1 MKTTRIEMGL
11 KPENGTT
18 KGQPFAAGTGGSEQF
33 RIPAMVTLKDGT
45 IVAAADARWNHD
57 GDACGLDT
65 ITARSF
71 DSGKNW
77 EYTFANYLGDYGN
90 QMSEYATAFIDPIL
104 ASDGETVYML
114 VDLHVGGHGLNTA
127 PLVPKK
133 GNAFTGDGYLKLKAR
148 GEEEYNYFLKEGEIF
163 YKSRPSDKCVCD
175 AAKIQGYI
183 VDEYFNL
190 KNSVGEEEGN
200 IFFHAPLE
208 ENCPAFQVYPTTY
221 LYLTKS
227 VDGGKTWSA
236 PKLLNLKREDE
247 YFYGAGP
254 GRGLVT
260 DAGRIIFPCY
270 SHDRGVE
277 YTSVIYSD
285 DEGRTWTRS
294 ADMQENC
301 SEAALTEVDGT
312 LYLFTRQK
320 YNTPR
325 GYYISKD
332 YGETWAE
339 RQDIKGIEFDN
350 SCQMSAITY
359 SRKIDGKTA
368 ILLSVPGGYRRLNGR
383 VFIGLVQE
391 DESIE
396 WEYTYHVNEDKYEYS
411 CLTELDEGK
420 IALLYEAGN
429 GTIRYTILGEIKEI
443 LLGLDKAE
451 KVL

>member
-1 MKTTRIEMGL
+1 MKTTRIEMGI

-33 RIPAMVTLKDGT
+33 RIPALITLKDGT

-65 ITARSF
+65 ITARSV
-71 DSGKNW
+71 DNGENW
-77 EYTFANYLGDYGN
+77 NYTFANYLGDYGN
-90 QMSEYATAFIDPIL
+90 RMSEYATAFIDPIL
-104 ASDGETVYML
+104 AADGEMIYML

-133 GNAFTGDGYLKLKAR
+133 GNAFTEEGYLKLKAR
-148 GEEEYNYFLKEGEIF
+148 GDEEYNYFLKDGEIF
-163 YKSRPSDKCVCD
+163 CVNGVTEMD
-175 AAKIQGYI
+175 VKGAESEAFQRISGYT

-190 KNSVGEEEGN
+190 RNRDGEEEGN
-200 IFFHAPLE
+200 IFFHASLE

-227 VDGGKTWSA
+227 MDGGAGWSV
-236 PKLLNLKREDE
+236 PKLLNLKREEE

-254 GRGLVT
+254 GRAIVT
-260 DAGRIIFPCY
+260 AAGRIIFPCY

-285 DEGRTWTRS
+285 DGGETWMRS
-294 ADMQENC
+294 ADMKENC
-301 SEAALTEVDGT
+301 SEAALTEADGT

-320 YNTPR
+320 YNTTR

-332 YGETWAE
+332 YGETWSE
-339 RQDIKGIEFDN
+339 RYEIKGIEFDN

-359 SRKIDGKTA
+359 SRKMDGKSI
-368 ILLSVPGGYRRLNGR
+368 ILLSAPGDYRRLNGR
-383 VFIGLVQE
+383 VFAGLVRE
-391 DESIE
+391 DDSIE
-396 WEYTYHVNEDKYEYS
+396 WKYIYHVNEDKFEYS
-411 CLTELDEGK
+411 CLTELSDGRV
-420 IALLYEAGN
+420 ALLYEAGN
-429 GTIRYTILGEIKEI
+429 GTIRYEI
-443 LLGLDKAE
+443 LPGLDKAE
-451 KVL
+451 KIL